1 VKGAGGIHAA
11 LKKVACTKDLY
22 SHVLKSDAYHCYES
36 IDHGV
41 LLELLKHYVLR
52 QVIRLTHKVL
62 TQLKL
67 TMHPDKTFL
76 GRIKKGFDFL
86 GVHFSDTPKISKT
99 SQENHRV
106 KLARRYA
113 QGARVACIGAYKARW
128 TSWCRSVLNSCTGKD
143 VIKQAKGGLARWN
156 QHN

>member
-1 VKGAGGIHAA
+1 
-11 LKKVACTKDLY
+11 
-22 SHVLKSDAYHCYES
+22 
-36 IDHGV
+36 
-41 LLELLKHYVLR
+41 
-52 QVIRLTHKVL
+52 
-62 TQLKL
+62 
-67 TMHPDKTFL
+67 MHPDKTFL

-128 TSWCRSVLNSCTGKD
+128 TSWCRSVLNSCIEKD
-143 VIKQAKGGLARWN
+143 VIKQAQGRLALKLVVALAQLKENTYEHSKTDRHA
-156 QHN
+156 QILFG